1 MQQEILYIKL
11 NKDVEVTRDEI
22 FLKDLGSL
30 YCKNDI
36 IVNKCNALKICKLKD
51 LESRKVISVMKI
63 IEMITDIYPGIQIEN
78 VGETDILIE
87 RVKCEKKGRFRKVPK
102 IAFVSLI
109 SFFGTAFTIMAFHND
124 IQIQELF
131 NRVHEMIV
139 GTPSNGYSVLE
150 FSYSFGLCI
159 GIIVFFNHIGGK
171 RITKDPT
178 PIEVE
183 MRIYEE
189 EVNQT
194 LIENAE
200 RMNIEVD
207 TKG

>member
-1 MQQEILYIKL
+1 MQQEVLYIKL
-11 NKDVEVTRDEI
+11 NKDVEVTRDKI
-22 FLKDLGSL
+22 FLKDLGTL
-30 YCKNDI
+30 YCKNDNV
-36 IVNKCNALKICKLKD
+36 VNGCNELKICELK
-51 LESRKVISVMKI
+51 EAEPRKVISVMKI
-63 IEMITDIYPGIQIEN
+63 IEIITMRYPGIRIEN
-78 VGETDILIE
+78 IGEADILIE
-87 RVKCEKKGRFRKVPK
+87 RVKSEKKGRYRKVPK
-102 IAFVSLI
+102 IVFVSLI

-124 IQIQELF
+124 IQIQDLF
-131 NRVHEMIV
+131 NKVHEMIA

-150 FSYSFGLCI
+150 FSYSIGLCV

-171 RITKDPT
+171 RISADPT

-207 TKG
+207 TKK

>member
-1 MQQEILYIKL
+1 
-11 NKDVEVTRDEI
+11 
-22 FLKDLGSL
+22 
-30 YCKNDI
+30 
-36 IVNKCNALKICKLKD
+36 
-51 LESRKVISVMKI
+51 
-63 IEMITDIYPGIQIEN
+63 MI
-78 VGETDILIE
+78 
-87 RVKCEKKGRFRKVPK
+87 
-102 IAFVSLI
+102 A
-109 SFFGTAFTIMAFHND
+109 
-124 IQIQELF
+124 
-131 NRVHEMIV
+131 

-150 FSYSFGLCI
+150 FSYSIGLCV

-171 RITKDPT
+171 RISADPT

-207 TKG
+207 TKK